1 MNYAVMVHIL
11 PHFPPLQMIQ
21 VPQMSP
27 KDGNSNSS
35 GQVNVVPSP
44 SSSSSSQPPSSVVVQ
59 QQQQQSGVA
68 VDTTLLIGT
77 ADPSQMMTS
86 SIQQQPQHLQMQ
98 QPQMQL
104 QQQQQVL
111 KPLQHHQ
118 QQLIEVQG
126 NSLDDGT
133 DSLDE
138 LTTASNS
145 NAISALLDSNTNPS
159 SSNDTNTNASLDS
172 VIGDGSKNATTS
184 TSTTTCTGTINT
196 NSLLSNNTLSD
207 NATSNV
213 LSCSQ
218 DKSAP
223 TSSNS
228 AADKPNLLVAANIA
242 NTFINLSNI
251 NPGVRNDSESG
262 QAQQQQHQNPV
273 SHSNVNVVVSQP
285 VTAHVM
291 KTFTIGTNRGNIFV
305 PNVIATNISPHFT
318 VHHHQYGLRN
328 GPAPNVTVNPNG
340 NFNTNSS
347 AVIRPGFTH
356 IRPFLP
362 QSSNINFNI
371 IGNSSTIQSPIL
383 AASLQTINKI
393 AAQQQQQAQHP
404 GVQHPLVR
412 TGVNKFINVGPDGS
426 QKILLATP
434 VQHLQAQQQVMLP
447 IERQQAPGTPSPVYS
462 PQRSQTPCVSRSL
475 TPHLQANMANNDQQ
489 IRVLTPSEIMRTLPS
504 LDSASFESHMLND
517 SFGKSHSQ
525 THTIIAN
532 TQNLNNTNM
541 SSVTHSNNNNNSM
554 GSDSNNCN
562 VNESSG
568 SESFESLVNNSN
580 LLQES
585 SSNGGNTTGPDY
597 SDTSGCLLAADAAA
611 SYNGEPG
618 CPSNPMT
625 TIDTPCS
632 LGANTSAT
640 STATI
645 VTNTTSYSSSSATTS
660 VTTTTSTTT
669 TTTTTVVTTTSTTA
683 PETVRTMKASKRNRF
698 DLLLSVLLIFCNIY
712 GFCLTVSLFVS

>member
-1 MNYAVMVHIL
+1 
-11 PHFPPLQMIQ
+11 
-21 VPQMSP
+21 MSP

-59 QQQQQSGVA
+59 QQQQQQSGVA
-68 VDTTLLIGT
+68 IDSTLLIGT

-86 SIQQQPQHLQMQ
+86 SAQQQPHLQM

-184 TSTTTCTGTINT
+184 TSTTTCTSTINT
-196 NSLLSNNTLSD
+196 NPLLSNNTLSD

-218 DKSAP
+218 EKSI
-223 TSSNS
+223 SNLSNS
-228 AADKPNLLVAANIA
+228 STSEKPNVLMAANVA

-251 NPGVRNDSESG
+251 NPGIRNDSELS
-262 QAQQQQHQNPV
+262 QAQQQQHQ
-273 SHSNVNVVVSQP
+273 STSLHQNVNVVVSQP
-285 VTAHVM
+285 VTTHVM

-362 QSSNINFNI
+362 QSPNINFNI

-404 GVQHPLVR
+404 NVQHPLVR

-447 IERQQAPGTPSPVYS
+447 LERQQTPGTPSPVYS
-462 PQRSQTPCVSRSL
+462 PQRPQTPCASRSL
-475 TPHLQANMANNDQQ
+475 TPHLQSNMGGNDQQ

-504 LDSASFESHMLND
+504 LDSASFESHSIND
-517 SFGKSHSQ
+517 SFGKSHTQ

-554 GSDSNNCN
+554 SSDSTNI
-562 VNESSG
+562 NESSG
-568 SESFESLVNNSN
+568 SENFESIVNSSNPLHESNSN
-580 LLQES
+580 
-585 SSNGGNTTGPDY
+585 GNTANGPDY
-597 SDTSGCLLAADAAA
+597 SDAANSAAL
-611 SYNGEPG
+611 YGNEPG
-618 CPSNPMT
+618 CASNPMT
-625 TIDTPCS
+625 TLDTPCS

-640 STATI
+640 STVTI

-683 PETVRTMKASKRNRF
+683 PETVRTMKPSKRNRF
-698 DLLLSVLLIFCNIY
+698 DLFLFFFSFELQIF
-712 GFCLTVSLFVS
+712 GFCLTVSIFYTLVWTL